1 MTAKTYTLALAIL
14 LTVFAFLHFAR
25 ATLRLPIVINGVS
38 IPVWASWAVCGLLL
52 LIALLG
58 YYVSDR

>member
-14 LTVFAFLHFAR
+14 LTVLAFLHFAR
-25 ATLRLPIVINGVS
+25 ATLRLPIQINGVG
-38 IPVWASWAVCGLLL
+38 IPIWVSWAACGLLL
-52 LIALLG
+52 LVALLG